1 MRYVWGERD
10 LRGGWEAGTEAEQVK
25 YVCEKCFTQVS
36 FTINCH
42 HYYFPK
48 YDDGGKCWMMVVM
61 VLMLSLV
68 QLPWSYSIP

>member
-1 MRYVWGERD
+1 MEHGVG
-10 LRGGWEAGTEAEQVK
+10 
-25 YVCEKCFTQVS
+25 
-36 FTINCH
+36 CH
-42 HYYFPK
+42 YFPPSSYCYLPK